1 MLHSRQQKRSQ
12 RCDVA
17 EAVLKQLERIMEV
30 MSMAV
35 EGCTKAQVLPKVMQE
50 FMEAWSVLFWHH
62 EHSMINLAD

>member
-1 MLHSRQQKRSQ
+1 M
-12 RCDVA
+12 A

-62 EHSMINLAD
+62 KHSMINLAD